1 MTLSELVQL
10 AAGST
15 VIGTI
20 ISVVFTRLTNK
31 EKHDIDLLDRAYKEI
46 NRLDSIVKMLKS
58 DLDDEKYMR
67 KKTEKERDF
76 LQKQLDNVLWEL
88 EESKHEIERLL
99 EKLKR
104 R

>member
-20 ISVVFTRLTNK
+20 ISVVFTRVTNK

-46 NRLDSIVKMLKS
+46 NRLDSIVKLLKS

-67 KKTEKERDF
+67 KRNRKRKRFPTKAIRQRF
-76 LQKQLDNVLWEL
+76 MGVGG
-88 EESKHEIERLL
+88 IETRN
-99 EKLKR
+99 
-104 R
+104 